1 MLVAAAMGTIVVLV
15 ALVLDLGG
23 ARRDRDADQVAADA
37 MALAG
42 ASGLGAAP
50 RTADAACQAAWDY
63 VAVNLPT
70 AVGAPAPSC
79 SSFATACVPTTARQ
93 VTATMGAYR
102 VTFTHPV
109 PDGSPLLEGQDA
121 VTLDGP
127 PCDRF
132 GVRVEQERDN
142 LWMAGSVDLDLH
154 AVSRYVRGIGDV
166 DAPLVLLEKSAC
178 DVLTVSGS
186 GKLVVTTASGD
197 PGYIDID
204 SDGTGCDQTK
214 SIVLDVDG
222 NGKITAG
229 AISMWALGGGDP
241 SRAYDSTDKDLFDL
255 DNPSISPLPTASSA
269 PVGRSALDWR
279 YNCSATNAC
288 PDPGGT
294 SAIDDLVASWGS
306 GFPPV
311 SDGFKRW
318 KVDGGYSCSPSGAT
332 VVPAGNWY
340 IDCGTTGV
348 STNGSITFQGGNIV
362 SEGPIRATGSGGIR
376 INCTDGNT
384 SDTSAPVVCPLDPP
398 SPTIFYQRAGDLV
411 RNGDLELRET
421 FVYLAG
427 GTVDMAGNA
436 KLVWTAPDDPSHP
449 FDDLLLWT
457 ESSAPIEVNGTVGMK
472 LEGILFAPNAT
483 MELAGNM
490 NGEAL
495 GAQIFVNRLDL
506 QGTANLELKPKQ
518 DRMMS
523 VGRGHPI
530 LIR

>member
-1 MLVAAAMGTIVVLV
+1 MGTIVVLV

-42 ASGLGAAP
+42 ASGLGGAP
-50 RTADAACQAAWDY
+50 RSAQGACQAAWDY

-79 SSFATACVPTTARQ
+79 SPFASACAATTARE
-93 VTATMGAYR
+93 VTTTMGDYR

-109 PDGSPLLEGQDA
+109 PDDSALLEDQDET
-121 VTLDGP
+121 TLDGP

-132 GVRVEQERDN
+132 GVRVQQERDN

-154 AVSRYVRGIGDV
+154 AVSRYVRGTGDV

-178 DVLTVSGS
+178 DVLTVNGS
-186 GKLVVTTASGD
+186 GRLVVTTASGD

-204 SDGTGCDQTK
+204 SDGLGCDHAK

-241 SRAYDSTDKDLFDL
+241 SRAYDSTDKKLFDL
-255 DNPSISPLPTASSA
+255 DNPKISPLPTASSA

-279 YNCSATNAC
+279 YNCSAANAC
-288 PDPGGT
+288 PDAGGT
-294 SAIDDLVASWGS
+294 AAIDDLVASWGS

-318 KVDGGYSCSPSGAT
+318 TVDGHHSCSPTGAT

-340 IDCGTTGV
+340 IDCGSGGI
-348 STNGSITFQGGNIV
+348 STNGSVTFQGGNIV

-384 SDTSAPVVCPLDPP
+384 SDTSAPAVCPLNPP
-398 SPTIFYQRAGDLV
+398 SPTIFFQRSGNLV

-436 KLVWTAPDDPSHP
+436 KLAWTAPDDPSHR
-449 FDDLLLWT
+449 FDDLLVWT
-457 ESSAPIEVNGTVGMK
+457 ESATAIEVNGTVDMQ

-483 MELAGNM
+483 MKLAGNM
-490 NGEAL
+490 NGQAL
-495 GAQIFVNRLDL
+495 GAQIFANRLDL
-506 QGTANLELKPKQ
+506 QGTANLELRPKS
-518 DRMMS
+518 DRVMN